1 MKKSSGEGTRVREPP
16 VPTLRSLIK
25 ILHGKLKYRQRS
37 RLSPR
42 AFTKVQKLCLVSA
55 DGNAHPSRSSRGGR
69 NPGQSALSTRLWT
82 LLQEFHFVVS
92 WQRWWT
98 KPRGVP
104 RLPVPGRLRLT
115 EPKARRKG
123 SDAGRVWVAGLRRWG
138 QKCSGVEGMDALL
151 HPTPGRCNLVTCI
164 SYLST
169 HFFFL
174 WVVKLKT
181 VNDIFFLFP
190 NLASLCQ
197 DLVLQLSLRIC
208 PIMNPREELQWQTWA
223 HGFLHGIWSWL
234 FWNDRSSP
242 RLFLNDPSMSW
253 SGILFIV

>member
-1 MKKSSGEGTRVREPP
+1 MKKSSGEGTRVRKPP
-16 VPTLRSLIK
+16 VPTLRSLVK
-25 ILHGKLKYRQRS
+25 ILHRKLKYRQRS

-92 WQRWWT
+92 WQRWT

-115 EPKARRKG
+115 EPKARCKG

-169 HFFFL
+169 HFFFPVSCKAENSKWYFFPL
-174 WVVKLKT
+174 PQFGQLVSRSGPAAVFENLSDNEPERGVAMANLSTWVPTWNMVLIVLK
-181 VNDIFFLFP
+181 
-190 NLASLCQ
+190 
-197 DLVLQLSLRIC
+197 
-208 PIMNPREELQWQTWA
+208 
-223 HGFLHGIWSWL
+223 WS
-234 FWNDRSSP
+234 F
-242 RLFLNDPSMSW
+242 
-253 SGILFIV
+253 